1 MSVSKSVSRTSD
13 SSGACNDTTA
23 QAIREL
29 QQCESCVIVV
39 TGNIVSK
46 QLGLEDVWTNTAV
59 QNAMD
64 SSCDGS
70 NNSVYSVLSKLCGS
84 LARAP
89 GSRFADLLAQL
100 ALSGKLARV
109 YADDAYAPLLIPR
122 HSTVSAAAAGGDQ
135 NAAMVES
142 QMVAVRGRI
151 DKFVC
156 SKCTC
161 RSQLTQAVLFKV
173 MCGQSIVCEACKNS
187 QPLASKVPE
196 GDSYADH
203 VPEIFQASKNTQT
216 AVGTAQNDSA
226 SGIGLLFI
234 IGASDSSVS
243 DPLSSVLSIL
253 ETSAERTVSICDD
266 PDSFAQKWIEA
277 AGPNAP
283 ESGSTTLSSLATG
296 IADMTLVDGG
306 SEADSDPEG
315 VNNGTNLSTVTSDME
330 TPSASERQGTAKSK
344 SAKSRNR
351 ERANLNH
358 LLNFSLPTRM
368 PSPLPPVRPRRRAGA
383 ESGAISERQA
393 RVNKAIFINANFRFT
408 LKPKFWHTFSLI
420 TVRPDMQL
428 RWEWIERI
436 ILPVAGETVTCPIC
450 LSPPSAARVTQ
461 CGHVFCYPCVLR
473 YLSYAGEDDAH
484 ATKKCPVCWAAI
496 TYDDLLPVHLW
507 SAQYHAASSIGS
519 GSQNVARMADG
530 AHITMRLMKRLRG
543 TTVCLPRS
551 MSCQIY
557 SPDLIESQRMARKVA
572 SKSSENV
579 FDSYNFPWTFTEGA
593 LPFSKFMLAD
603 HKYCVAEYRREMAE
617 LAQELADE
625 GNDPASRLFIE
636 SATMSIEEA
645 LASADAPPTG
655 DMRLEERAISEQI
668 RLKTTFESSHAE
680 SDPYAD
686 DFLYFYQADDGQHI
700 YMHPLYMR
708 VLAHEHGS
716 YVNLP
721 ESIQIKQRHSVE
733 STITDDVRQ
742 RFRFLDHLSLRCDV
756 IFVEPE
762 LKGLVSR
769 KSIDKFRLQLTQRDK
784 QHAARARHA
793 ALDEARSE
801 MMAAAAA
808 QADIAA
814 MGYNEWSRTNQGHLR
829 HELSTAI
836 SPSDAPPDANSFPA
850 LPNEGIDSGT
860 TDTGA
865 SKVDSPSQKAA
876 LWPRDPLPQ
885 SLSSGQYG
893 ENAMNDYLWE
903 EFERARASRHG
914 DHDDAFDHDS
924 DGAYDPDDFAIDVKG
939 GPSRSRQGE
948 VMAYQQQ
955 QRHKSKKGGLKLVLS
970 GGSSRRRK

>member
-1 MSVSKSVSRTSD
+1 MSASKNVSQN
-13 SSGACNDTTA
+13 SGSGGAPCVAAD
-23 QAIREL
+23 QAIHEL
-29 QQCESCVIVV
+29 EQCESCVIVV
-39 TGNIVSK
+39 AGALVSK
-46 QLGLEDVWTNTAV
+46 QLGLEDVWVDAAI
-59 QNAMD
+59 QAAID
-64 SSCDGS
+64 GSCDGS
-70 NNSVYSVLSKLCGS
+70 NNSVYSVLSKFCGS
-84 LARAP
+84 LARAQGP
-89 GSRFADLLAQL
+89 RVADLLAQL
-100 ALSGKLARV
+100 SSAGKLAR
-109 YADDAYAPLLIPR
+109 
-122 HSTVSAAAAGGDQ
+122 
-135 NAAMVES
+135 
-142 QMVAVRGRI
+142 
-151 DKFVC
+151 
-156 SKCTC
+156 
-161 RSQLTQAVLFKV
+161 
-173 MCGQSIVCEACKNS
+173 
-187 QPLASKVPE
+187 
-196 GDSYADH
+196 
-203 VPEIFQASKNTQT
+203 
-216 AVGTAQNDSA
+216 
-226 SGIGLLFI
+226 
-234 IGASDSSVS
+234 
-243 DPLSSVLSIL
+243 
-253 ETSAERTVSICDD
+253 
-266 PDSFAQKWIEA
+266 WIEA
-277 AGPNAP
+277 VGSNVP
-283 ESGSTTLSSLATG
+283 ESESPKLSSLATG
-296 IADMTLVDGG
+296 IADVTLADGSSEIDSGPDGVNGG
-306 SEADSDPEG
+306 SN
-315 VNNGTNLSTVTSDME
+315 VSTVTSDME
-330 TPSASERQGTAKSK
+330 TPLTSERQGTAKTK

-393 RVNKAIFINANFRFT
+393 RVNKAIFINANFRFA
-408 LKPKFWHTFSLI
+408 LKPKFWNTFSLI

-436 ILPVAGETVTCPIC
+436 ILPVSGETVTCPIC

-473 YLSYAGEDDAH
+473 YLSYAGDDSAH
-484 ATKKCPVCWAAI
+484 SIKKCPVCWAAI

-507 SAQYHAASSIGS
+507 SAQYHATSSIGS
-519 GSQNVARMADG
+519 GSQNVARLADG

-557 SPDLIESQRMARKVA
+557 SSDLIESQRTARKAA

-603 HKYCVAEYRREMAE
+603 HNYCVAEYRREMAE
-617 LAQELADE
+617 LAQELTDE

-636 SATMSIEEA
+636 SATMSVEEA
-645 LASADAPPTG
+645 LDTADSLPAG
-655 DMRLEERAISEQI
+655 DMRLEEHASSEQE
-668 RLKTTFESSHAE
+668 RLKKAFEGNPAE
-680 SDPYAD
+680 PDPYAD

-716 YVNLP
+716 YADLP

-769 KSIDKFRLQLTQRDK
+769 KSIDKFRPQLAQRDK

-814 MGYNEWSRTNQGHLR
+814 MGYNEWSRTNQSHLR
-829 HELSTAI
+829 HDTNASI
-836 SPSDAPPDANSFPA
+836 SPSSAPPDASSFPA
-850 LPNEGIDSGT
+850 LANEGIDSVT
-860 TDTGA
+860 ADTGA
-865 SKVDSPSQKAA
+865 STVGAPSQKA
-876 LWPRDPLPQ
+876 LWPRNPLPQ
-885 SLSSGQYG
+885 SLSSSQYG
-893 ENAMNDYLWE
+893 EGAMNDYLWE
-903 EFERARASRHG
+903 EFERARAGHHD
-914 DHDDAFDHDS
+914 DHDDTFDHDS

-948 VMAYQQQ
+948 TTAHQQ
-955 QRHKSKKGGLKLVLS
+955 QRQKSKKGGIKL
-970 GGSSRRRK
+970 